1 MNWFVKRVW
10 IALCITT
17 AIAAS
22 AQTLTTLATL
32 QYRNGTNPEAALTQ
46 GRDGNLYGTLTNSGA
61 YGAGVV
67 FKINPTG
74 EVTVLHH
81 FCAEANCADGAEPYA
96 GLIDASDGNFYGTT
110 VAGGTGHCDNGVI
123 PGCGTVFRITPHG
136 ELTTLYN
143 ICTLQSCMDGAQP
156 FGARSSTAQHAS
168 AARITEARYS

>member
-81 FCAEANCADGAEPYA
+81 FCAEAN
-96 GLIDASDGNFYGTT
+96 
-110 VAGGTGHCDNGVI
+110 
-123 PGCGTVFRITPHG
+123 
-136 ELTTLYN
+136 
-143 ICTLQSCMDGAQP
+143 
-156 FGARSSTAQHAS
+156 
-168 AARITEARYS
+168 